1 MDDSPSYDATDKE
14 SDSELDSLYDAL
26 KKHDDIRFA
35 TYRTAA
41 KLRYIQR
48 KAFLHHIDI
57 WNMIEAFREN
67 GLNVADAETKISRPR
82 LETLVSSLYASLSKR
97 LPSSSTD
104 HHHQGE
110 FLRFQ
115 PE

>member
-1 MDDSPSYDATDKE
+1 
-14 SDSELDSLYDAL
+14 
-26 KKHDDIRFA
+26 
-35 TYRTAA
+35 
-41 KLRYIQR
+41 
-48 KAFLHHIDI
+48 
-57 WNMIEAFREN
+57 MIEAFREN

-110 FLRFQ
+110 FYAFSLTNAIHQLISLFGFFKNVSLKKK
-115 PE
+115 PALLNF

>member
-1 MDDSPSYDATDKE
+1 
-14 SDSELDSLYDAL
+14 
-26 KKHDDIRFA
+26 
-35 TYRTAA
+35 
-41 KLRYIQR
+41 
-48 KAFLHHIDI
+48 
-57 WNMIEAFREN
+57 MIEAFREN

-104 HHHQGE
+104 HHHQGK

-115 PE
+115 PDYNALHQLISLFGFFKNVNFLKTCIESLKFLERKIVKICPEFI